1 MRLFLFR
8 CQCGWEKADHEFD
21 NEDNKLKPWT
31 PNDVKLDKTNAYGE
45 IEFHDAKK
53 STEAEVTMKLR
64 WILSQRALLSMF
76 SKIGKAKQ
84 EILEL
89 FRGASSIFFI

>member
-1 MRLFLFR
+1 MWLFLFR
-8 CQCGWEKADHEFD
+8 CQCGWEKTDHEFD

-31 PNDVKLDKTNAYGE
+31 PNDVKLNKTNAWGK
-45 IEFHDAKK
+45 IEFHGAKK

-64 WILSQRALLSMF
+64 WILSQWALLSMF

-89 FRGASSIFFI
+89 FRCAGSIFFI